1 MIVLVFGRESREIEG
16 LKMSFGTILTMAG
29 GLGLFL
35 FGMELMSDS
44 IEKVAGAR
52 LRRILEIF
60 TTNRFMGM
68 IVGII
73 FTGIIQSSSACTVM
87 VVSFV
92 NSGLMNLYQAA
103 GVILGANIGT
113 TITSQLVSFNLSK
126 IAPLILLVGVVVM
139 MFTKKEKVRKVA
151 EVVVGFGILFVGLS
165 TMSQAMANMK
175 NEPQVVNLLMSL
187 KNPFL
192 ATLMGFALTAIIQS
206 SSVTVSIV
214 LLLANQDLLPLP
226 ITLYIIL
233 GCNIGAC
240 ATAMLASMTGKKD
253 AKRAALIHLLFNIIG
268 TVIIYIALFV
278 AGDQIVEL
286 IKFISAD
293 NGRFVA
299 NAHTLIKITQVI
311 LLFPFTGWLVK
322 MTYLIVPGEDQKV
335 GYRESYQ
342 LKYIGDKVVFNPAT
356 AVVEVIK
363 ELERMASLAEENLN
377 RAMNALITLDEEDI
391 EEVYE
396 VEKNINFLNH
406 AITDYLVKI
415 NQTTLPIEDLN
426 SLGALFHVVNDIERI
441 GDHAENVADAARQRK
456 EEGISISK
464 EAQKELG
471 DMLEMVNKIIR
482 YAVEMFAR
490 SDESHMQEI
499 VTLEDQVD
507 EKERELQKKHVER
520 LTKGECSPEAGMI
533 FSDIVSGLE
542 RVADHATN
550 IAFAITSEEDAE
562 DGDTKR

>member
-1 MIVLVFGRESREIEG
+1 
-16 LKMSFGTILTMAG
+16 MSFGTILTMAG

-286 IKFISAD
+286 IKSISAD

-299 NAHTLIKITQVI
+299 NAHTLIKIAQVI
-311 LLFPFTGWLVK
+311 MLFPFTGWLVK

-356 AVVEVIK
+356 AVVEVVK

-456 EEGISISK
+456 EEGVSISK

-482 YAVEMFAR
+482 YAVEMFAK
-490 SDESHMQEI
+490 SDETHMQEI
-499 VTLEDQVD
+499 ITLEDQVD

-550 IAFAITSEEDAE
+550 IAFAITTEEEMDN
-562 DGDTKR
+562 

>member
-1 MIVLVFGRESREIEG
+1 
-16 LKMSFGTILTMAG
+16 MSFGTILTLAG

-286 IKFISAD
+286 IKSISAD

-299 NAHTLIKITQVI
+299 NAHTLIKIAQVI
-311 LLFPFTGWLVK
+311 MLFPFTGWLVK

-356 AVVEVIK
+356 AVVEVVK

-456 EEGISISK
+456 EEGVSISK

-482 YAVEMFAR
+482 YAVEMFAK
-490 SDESHMQEI
+490 SDETHMQEI
-499 VTLEDQVD
+499 ITLEDQVD

-550 IAFAITSEEDAE
+550 IAFAITTEDE
-562 DGDTKR
+562 MDEGKTN

>member
-1 MIVLVFGRESREIEG
+1 
-16 LKMSFGTILTMAG
+16 MSFGTILTMAG

-44 IEKVAGAR
+44 IEKVAGAK

-192 ATLMGFALTAIIQS
+192 ATLMGFALTAVIQS

-286 IKFISAD
+286 IKSISTD

-299 NAHTLIKITQVI
+299 NAHTMIKIAQVI
-311 LLFPFTGWLVK
+311 MLFPFTGWLVK

-356 AVVEVIK
+356 AVVEVVK

-456 EEGISISK
+456 EEGVSISK

-482 YAVEMFAR
+482 YAVEMFAK

-550 IAFAITSEEDAE
+550 IAFATTTEEDAD
-562 DGDTKR
+562 DGDIKR

>member
-1 MIVLVFGRESREIEG
+1 
-16 LKMSFGTILTMAG
+16 MSFGTILTMAG

-44 IEKVAGAR
+44 IEKVAGAK

-192 ATLMGFALTAIIQS
+192 ATLMGFALTAVIQS

-286 IKFISAD
+286 IKSISAD

-299 NAHTLIKITQVI
+299 NAHTMIKIAQVI
-311 LLFPFTGWLVK
+311 MLFPFTGWLVK

-356 AVVEVIK
+356 AVVEVVK

-456 EEGISISK
+456 EEGVSISK

-482 YAVEMFAR
+482 YAVEMFAK

-550 IAFAITSEEDAE
+550 IAFAITTEEDAE
-562 DGDTKR
+562 DGDIKR

>member
-1 MIVLVFGRESREIEG
+1 
-16 LKMSFGTILTMAG
+16 MSFGTILTMAG

-286 IKFISAD
+286 INSISAD

-299 NAHTLIKITQVI
+299 NAHTLIKIAQVI
-311 LLFPFTGWLVK
+311 MLFPFTGWLVK

-356 AVVEVIK
+356 AVVEVVK

-456 EEGISISK
+456 EEGVSISK

-482 YAVEMFAR
+482 YAVEMFAK
-490 SDESHMQEI
+490 SDETHMQEI
-499 VTLEDQVD
+499 ITLEDQVD

-550 IAFAITSEEDAE
+550 IAFAITTEEEMDE
-562 DGDTKR
+562 GKTN

>member
-1 MIVLVFGRESREIEG
+1 
-16 LKMSFGTILTMAG
+16 MSFGTILTMAG

-92 NSGLMNLYQAA
+92 NSGLMNLYQAV

-286 IKFISAD
+286 IKSISAD

-299 NAHTLIKITQVI
+299 NAHTLIKIAQVI
-311 LLFPFTGWLVK
+311 MLFPFTGWLVK

-456 EEGISISK
+456 EEGVSISK

-482 YAVEMFAR
+482 YAVEMFAK

-550 IAFAITSEEDAE
+550 IAFAITTEEDAE
-562 DGDTKR
+562 DGDIKR

>member
-1 MIVLVFGRESREIEG
+1 MFWFFGRESREIEG

-286 IKFISAD
+286 IKSISAD

-299 NAHTLIKITQVI
+299 NAHTLIKIAQVI
-311 LLFPFTGWLVK
+311 MLFPFTSWLVK

-391 EEVYE
+391 AEVYE

-426 SLGALFHVVNDIERI
+426 SLGALFHEVNDIERI

-456 EEGISISK
+456 EEGVSISK

-482 YAVEMFAR
+482 YAVEMFAK

-550 IAFAITSEEDAE
+550 IAFAITTEEDAE
-562 DGDTKR
+562 DGDIKR

>member
-1 MIVLVFGRESREIEG
+1 
-16 LKMSFGTILTMAG
+16 MAG

-286 IKFISAD
+286 IKSISAD

-299 NAHTLIKITQVI
+299 NAHTLIKIAQVI
-311 LLFPFTGWLVK
+311 MLFPFTGWLVK

-356 AVVEVIK
+356 AVVEVVK

-441 GDHAENVADAARQRK
+441 GDHAENVADAARHRK
-456 EEGISISK
+456 EEGVSISK

-482 YAVEMFAR
+482 YAVEMFAK
-490 SDESHMQEI
+490 SDETHMQEI
-499 VTLEDQVD
+499 ITLEDQVD

-550 IAFAITSEEDAE
+550 IAFAITTEEEMDE
-562 DGDTKR
+562 GKTN

>member
-1 MIVLVFGRESREIEG
+1 
-16 LKMSFGTILTMAG
+16 MSFGTILTMAG

-44 IEKVAGAR
+44 IEKVAGAK

-192 ATLMGFALTAIIQS
+192 ATLMGFALTAVIQS

-286 IKFISAD
+286 IKSISAD

-299 NAHTLIKITQVI
+299 NAHTMIKIAQVI
-311 LLFPFTGWLVK
+311 MLFPFTGWLVK

-356 AVVEVIK
+356 AVVEVVK

-456 EEGISISK
+456 EEGVSISK
-464 EAQKELG
+464 EAQKDLG

-482 YAVEMFAR
+482 YAVEMFAK
-490 SDESHMQEI
+490 SDETHMQEI
-499 VTLEDQVD
+499 ITLEDQVD

-550 IAFAITSEEDAE
+550 IAFAITTEEEMDEGKASN
-562 DGDTKR
+562 

>member
-1 MIVLVFGRESREIEG
+1 
-16 LKMSFGTILTMAG
+16 MSFGTILTMAG

-286 IKFISAD
+286 IKSISAD

-299 NAHTLIKITQVI
+299 NAHTLIKIAQVI
-311 LLFPFTGWLVK
+311 MLFPFTGWLIK

-356 AVVEVIK
+356 AVVEVVK

-456 EEGISISK
+456 EEGVSISK

-482 YAVEMFAR
+482 YAVEMFAK
-490 SDESHMQEI
+490 SDETHMQEI
-499 VTLEDQVD
+499 ITLEDQVD

-550 IAFAITSEEDAE
+550 IAFAITTEEEMDE
-562 DGDTKR
+562 GKTN

>member
-1 MIVLVFGRESREIEG
+1 
-16 LKMSFGTILTMAG
+16 MSFGTILTMAG

-44 IEKVAGAR
+44 IEKEAGAR

-286 IKFISAD
+286 IKSISAD

-299 NAHTLIKITQVI
+299 NAHTLIKIAQVI
-311 LLFPFTGWLVK
+311 MLFPFTSWLVK

-356 AVVEVIK
+356 AVVEVVK

-471 DMLEMVNKIIR
+471 DMLEMVSKIIR
-482 YAVEMFAR
+482 YAVEMFAK
-490 SDESHMQEI
+490 SDETHMQEI
-499 VTLEDQVD
+499 ITLEDQVD

-550 IAFAITSEEDAE
+550 IAFAITTEEEMDE
-562 DGDTKR
+562 GKTN

>member
-1 MIVLVFGRESREIEG
+1 MFWFFGRESREIEG

-286 IKFISAD
+286 IKSISAD

-299 NAHTLIKITQVI
+299 NAHTLIKIAQVI
-311 LLFPFTGWLVK
+311 MLFPFTGWLVK
-322 MTYLIVPGEDQKV
+322 MTYLIEPGEDQKV

-456 EEGISISK
+456 EEGVSISK

-482 YAVEMFAR
+482 YAVEMFAK

-550 IAFAITSEEDAE
+550 IAFAITTEEDAE
-562 DGDTKR
+562 DGDIKR

>member
-1 MIVLVFGRESREIEG
+1 MFWFFGRESREIEG

-286 IKFISAD
+286 IKSISAD

-299 NAHTLIKITQVI
+299 NAHTLIKTAQVI
-311 LLFPFTGWLVK
+311 MLFPFTGWLVK

-456 EEGISISK
+456 EEGVSISK

-482 YAVEMFAR
+482 YAVEMFAK

-550 IAFAITSEEDAE
+550 IAFAITTEEDAE
-562 DGDTKR
+562 DGDIKR

>member
-1 MIVLVFGRESREIEG
+1 
-16 LKMSFGTILTMAG
+16 MAG

-286 IKFISAD
+286 IKSISAD

-299 NAHTLIKITQVI
+299 NAHTLIKIAQVI
-311 LLFPFTGWLVK
+311 MLFPFTGWLVK

-356 AVVEVIK
+356 AVVEVVK
-363 ELERMASLAEENLN
+363 ELERIASLAEENLN

-456 EEGISISK
+456 EEGVSISK

-482 YAVEMFAR
+482 YAVEMFAK
-490 SDESHMQEI
+490 SDETHMQEI
-499 VTLEDQVD
+499 ITLEDQVD

-550 IAFAITSEEDAE
+550 IAFAITTEDE
-562 DGDTKR
+562 MDEGKTN

>member
-1 MIVLVFGRESREIEG
+1 
-16 LKMSFGTILTMAG
+16 MSFVTILTMAG

-286 IKFISAD
+286 IKSISAD

-299 NAHTLIKITQVI
+299 NAHTLIKIAQVI
-311 LLFPFTGWLVK
+311 MLFPFTGWLVK

-356 AVVEVIK
+356 AVVEVVK

-456 EEGISISK
+456 EEGVSISK

-482 YAVEMFAR
+482 YAVEMFAK
-490 SDESHMQEI
+490 SDETHMQEI
-499 VTLEDQVD
+499 ITLEDQVD

-550 IAFAITSEEDAE
+550 IAFAITTEEEMDE
-562 DGDTKR
+562 GKTN

>member
-1 MIVLVFGRESREIEG
+1 
-16 LKMSFGTILTMAG
+16 MAG

-44 IEKVAGAR
+44 IEKVAGAK

-192 ATLMGFALTAIIQS
+192 ATLMGFALTAVIQS

-286 IKFISAD
+286 IRSISAD

-299 NAHTLIKITQVI
+299 NAHTMIKIAQVI
-311 LLFPFTGWLVK
+311 MLFPFTGWLVK

-356 AVVEVIK
+356 AVVEVVK

-456 EEGISISK
+456 EEGVSISK

-482 YAVEMFAR
+482 YAVEMFAK
-490 SDESHMQEI
+490 SDETHMQEI
-499 VTLEDQVD
+499 ITLEDQVD

-550 IAFAITSEEDAE
+550 IAFAITTEEEMDEGKASN
-562 DGDTKR
+562 

>member
-1 MIVLVFGRESREIEG
+1 
-16 LKMSFGTILTMAG
+16 MSFGTILTMAG

-286 IKFISAD
+286 IKSISAD

-299 NAHTLIKITQVI
+299 NAHTLIKIAQVI
-311 LLFPFTGWLVK
+311 MLFPFTSWLVK

-342 LKYIGDKVVFNPAT
+342 LKYIGDKVVFNPST

-456 EEGISISK
+456 EEGVSISK

-482 YAVEMFAR
+482 YAVEMFAK

-550 IAFAITSEEDAE
+550 IAFAITTEEDAE
-562 DGDTKR
+562 DGDIKR

>member
-1 MIVLVFGRESREIEG
+1 MFWFFGRESREIEG
-16 LKMSFGTILTMAG
+16 FKMSFGTILTMAG

-44 IEKVAGAR
+44 IEKVAGAK

-286 IKFISAD
+286 IKSISAD

-299 NAHTLIKITQVI
+299 NAHTLIKIAQVI
-311 LLFPFTGWLVK
+311 MLFPFTGWLVK

-456 EEGISISK
+456 EEGVSISK

-482 YAVEMFAR
+482 YAVEMFAK

-550 IAFAITSEEDAE
+550 IAFAITTEEEMDE
-562 DGDTKR
+562 GKVNN

>member
-1 MIVLVFGRESREIEG
+1 
-16 LKMSFGTILTMAG
+16 MSFGTILTMAG

-44 IEKVAGAR
+44 IEKVAGAK

-192 ATLMGFALTAIIQS
+192 ATLMGFALTAVIQS

-286 IKFISAD
+286 IRSISAD

-299 NAHTLIKITQVI
+299 NAHTMIKIAQVI
-311 LLFPFTGWLVK
+311 MLFPFTGWLVK

-356 AVVEVIK
+356 AVVEVVK

-482 YAVEMFAR
+482 YAVEMFAK
-490 SDESHMQEI
+490 SDETHMQEI

-550 IAFAITSEEDAE
+550 IAFAITTEEEMDE
-562 DGDTKR
+562 GKVNN

>member
-1 MIVLVFGRESREIEG
+1 MFWFFGRESREIEG

-44 IEKVAGAR
+44 IEKVAGAK

-151 EVVVGFGILFVGLS
+151 EVIVGFGILFVGLS

-192 ATLMGFALTAIIQS
+192 ATLMGFALTAVIQS

-286 IKFISAD
+286 IKSISAD

-299 NAHTLIKITQVI
+299 NAHTMIKIAQVI
-311 LLFPFTGWLVK
+311 MLFPFTGWLVK

-356 AVVEVIK
+356 AVVEVVK

-482 YAVEMFAR
+482 YAVEMFAK
-490 SDESHMQEI
+490 SDETHMQEI

-550 IAFAITSEEDAE
+550 IAFAITTEEEMDE
-562 DGDTKR
+562 GKVNN

>member
-1 MIVLVFGRESREIEG
+1 
-16 LKMSFGTILTMAG
+16 MAG

-286 IKFISAD
+286 IKSISAD

-299 NAHTLIKITQVI
+299 NAHTLIKIAQVI
-311 LLFPFTGWLVK
+311 MLFPFTGWLVK

-356 AVVEVIK
+356 AVVEVVK

-456 EEGISISK
+456 EEGVSISK

-482 YAVEMFAR
+482 YAVEMFAK
-490 SDESHMQEI
+490 SDETHMHEI
-499 VTLEDQVD
+499 ITLEDQVD

-550 IAFAITSEEDAE
+550 IAFAITTEEEMDE
-562 DGDTKR
+562 GKTN

>member
-1 MIVLVFGRESREIEG
+1 
-16 LKMSFGTILTMAG
+16 MSFGTILTMAG

-286 IKFISAD
+286 IKSISAD

-299 NAHTLIKITQVI
+299 NAHTLIKIAQVI
-311 LLFPFTGWLVK
+311 MLFPFTGWLVK

-356 AVVEVIK
+356 AVVEVVK

-456 EEGISISK
+456 EEGVSISK

-471 DMLEMVNKIIR
+471 DMLEIVNKIIR
-482 YAVEMFAR
+482 YAVEMFAK
-490 SDESHMQEI
+490 SDETHMQEI
-499 VTLEDQVD
+499 ITLEDQVD

-550 IAFAITSEEDAE
+550 IAFAITTEEEMDE
-562 DGDTKR
+562 GKTN

>member
-1 MIVLVFGRESREIEG
+1 
-16 LKMSFGTILTMAG
+16 MSFGTILTMAG

-44 IEKVAGAR
+44 IEKVAGAK

-286 IKFISAD
+286 IKSISAD

-299 NAHTLIKITQVI
+299 NAHTLIKIAQVI
-311 LLFPFTGWLVK
+311 MLFPFTGWLVK

-356 AVVEVIK
+356 AVVEVVK

-456 EEGISISK
+456 EEGVSISK

-482 YAVEMFAR
+482 YAVEMFAK
-490 SDESHMQEI
+490 SDETHMQEI
-499 VTLEDQVD
+499 ITLEDQVD

-550 IAFAITSEEDAE
+550 IAFAITTEEEMDE
-562 DGDTKR
+562 GKTN

>member
-1 MIVLVFGRESREIEG
+1 
-16 LKMSFGTILTMAG
+16 MSFGTILTMAG

-286 IKFISAD
+286 IKSISAD

-299 NAHTLIKITQVI
+299 NTHTLIKIAQVI
-311 LLFPFTGWLVK
+311 MLFPFTGWLVK

-456 EEGISISK
+456 EEGVSISK

-482 YAVEMFAR
+482 YAVEMFAK

-550 IAFAITSEEDAE
+550 IAFAITTEEDAE
-562 DGDTKR
+562 DGDIKR

>member
-1 MIVLVFGRESREIEG
+1 MFWFFGRESREIEG

-286 IKFISAD
+286 IKSISTD

-299 NAHTLIKITQVI
+299 NAHTLIKIAQVI
-311 LLFPFTGWLVK
+311 MLFPFTGWLVK

-356 AVVEVIK
+356 AVVEVVK

-456 EEGISISK
+456 EEGVSISK

-482 YAVEMFAR
+482 YAVEMFAK
-490 SDESHMQEI
+490 SDETHMQEI
-499 VTLEDQVD
+499 ITLEDQVD

-550 IAFAITSEEDAE
+550 IAFAITTEEDAE
-562 DGDTKR
+562 DGDIKR